1 MNSTFIL
8 LSLLILTLLYANK
21 ILNKKYISEENHMLR
36 FLLKSLSVFAVLSF
50 LFSHWIL
57 SIISCIIL
65 VALSISKGKTIS
77 LLKKYFWCSLYSI
90 VIPLI
95 LIDWTSSIFI
105 ISSPIHLS
113 NIPFSSFHISDSNF
127 FTVPFFIFNTTSI
140 LGSLSYW

>member
-50 LFSHWIL
+50 IFSHWIL

-77 LLKKYFWCSLYSI
+77 LLKKYF
-90 VIPLI
+90 
-95 LIDWTSSIFI
+95 
-105 ISSPIHLS
+105 
-113 NIPFSSFHISDSNF
+113 
-127 FTVPFFIFNTTSI
+127 
-140 LGSLSYW
+140 